1 MSRLTE
7 EMVIARAKQSD
18 LALIKKLNCWGS
30 DLSDVSIIKRMRGVE
45 VLALSVNKISTLS
58 PFEECHKLQELY
70 LRKNNI
76 SDINEIG
83 YLQNLPSLRYLWL
96 EENPCCDRAG
106 PNYRAV
112 VLRALPNLKKLDN
125 VEVTQEEVDEALR
138 GGGGAAPEDE
148 VYEDAYQ
155 QQQQSSRT
163 SPQQIPQQQ
172 QQQQQQQHSYPQHS
186 PPQQQQQYHQ
196 QQPHHQPQQQQS
208 QQQRRSSSPMK
219 ELPSPLV
226 NNSSEGSI
234 SHSAS
239 DLYQVQAA
247 QPPKGS
253 QPPTPTKEP
262 VHPPSP
268 MYNTITKEQRTSYHQ
283 YDRSPGSD
291 QESSTHTYREVR
303 PTPLPPSISAHS
315 MKVRPASLSGVAV
328 TERRHWRMMTLSN
341 CGIPVQ
347 EYYQSDRPAYPAH
360 YRHSQTDLTEWEEH
374 QQAPQVHH
382 NPYGSQMQLHH
393 PQRRS
398 AGPETTAYR
407 NGSAR
412 ENGGEWDPEDRPRA
426 RRPEGRYSD
435 STTTLSASVMNHYAG
450 YHRRPV
456 NRNSNILSATLC
468 LVKELDYA
476 SLEVLEHA
484 VRCRIDELASE

>member
-219 ELPSPLV
+219 E
-226 NNSSEGSI
+226 
-234 SHSAS
+234 
-239 DLYQVQAA
+239 
-247 QPPKGS
+247 
-253 QPPTPTKEP
+253 
-262 VHPPSP
+262 
-268 MYNTITKEQRTSYHQ
+268 
-283 YDRSPGSD
+283 
-291 QESSTHTYREVR
+291 
-303 PTPLPPSISAHS
+303 
-315 MKVRPASLSGVAV
+315 
-328 TERRHWRMMTLSN
+328 
-341 CGIPVQ
+341 
-347 EYYQSDRPAYPAH
+347 SDRPAYPAH

>member
-18 LALIKKLNCWGS
+18 LGLIKKLNCWGS

-58 PFEECHKLQELY
+58 PFEDCTKLQELY

-76 SDINEIG
+76 SDINEIA
-83 YLQNLPSLRYLWL
+83 YLQSLPALKYLWL

-106 PNYRAV
+106 PNYRAI

-125 VEVTQEEVDEALR
+125 VEVTQEEVDDALR
-138 GGGGAAPEDE
+138 AGGSAATEDD

-155 QQQQSSRT
+155 
-163 SPQQIPQQQ
+163 PQQQ
-172 QQQQQQQHSYPQHS
+172 QQRASPQQMPQQQQQHSYPQHS

-196 QQPHHQPQQQQS
+196 QPQSQQQQ
-208 QQQRRSSSPMK
+208 QQQQQPHQQRRSSSPMK
-219 ELPSPLV
+219 E
-226 NNSSEGSI
+226 
-234 SHSAS
+234 
-239 DLYQVQAA
+239 
-247 QPPKGS
+247 
-253 QPPTPTKEP
+253 
-262 VHPPSP
+262 
-268 MYNTITKEQRTSYHQ
+268 
-283 YDRSPGSD
+283 
-291 QESSTHTYREVR
+291 
-303 PTPLPPSISAHS
+303 
-315 MKVRPASLSGVAV
+315 
-328 TERRHWRMMTLSN
+328 
-341 CGIPVQ
+341 
-347 EYYQSDRPAYPAH
+347 EYYQSERSAYPAH

-374 QQAPQVHH
+374 QQHQAPQVHH

-393 PQRRS
+393 PPQRRS
-398 AGPETTAYR
+398 AGPESGERYGYR

-412 ENGGEWDPEDRPRA
+412 ENGGESEWEAATPRT
-426 RRPEGRYSD
+426 RRPDGRFSD
-435 STTTLSASVMNHYAG
+435 STTTLAASVMNHYAG

-456 NRNSNILSATLC
+456 NRNSNLLSATLC

-484 VRCRIDELASE
+484 VRCRIDELAGE

>member
-18 LALIKKLNCWGS
+18 LGLIKKLNCWGS

-58 PFEECHKLQELY
+58 PFEDCTKLQELY

-76 SDINEIG
+76 SDINEIA
-83 YLQNLPSLRYLWL
+83 YLQSLPALKYLWL

-106 PNYRAV
+106 PNYRAI

-125 VEVTQEEVDEALR
+125 VEVTQEEVDDALR
-138 GGGGAAPEDE
+138 AGGSAATEDD

-155 QQQQSSRT
+155 
-163 SPQQIPQQQ
+163 PQQQ
-172 QQQQQQQHSYPQHS
+172 QQRASPQQMPQQQQQHSYPQHS

-196 QQPHHQPQQQQS
+196 QPQSQQQQ
-208 QQQRRSSSPMK
+208 QQQQQPHQQRRSSSPMK
-219 ELPSPLV
+219 E
-226 NNSSEGSI
+226 
-234 SHSAS
+234 
-239 DLYQVQAA
+239 
-247 QPPKGS
+247 
-253 QPPTPTKEP
+253 
-262 VHPPSP
+262 
-268 MYNTITKEQRTSYHQ
+268 
-283 YDRSPGSD
+283 RSPGSD
-291 QESSTHTYREVR
+291 QESSPHLGYREVR
-303 PTPLPPSISAHS
+303 PTPLPPSISSHS
-315 MKVRPASLSGVAV
+315 MKVSRSFPGRCHKRNRWVKIK
-328 TERRHWRMMTLSN
+328 MTLSN

-347 EYYQSDRPAYPAH
+347 EYYQSERSAYPAH

-374 QQAPQVHH
+374 QQHQAPQVHH

-393 PQRRS
+393 PPQRRS
-398 AGPETTAYR
+398 AGPESGERYGYR

-412 ENGGEWDPEDRPRA
+412 ENGGESEWEAATPRT
-426 RRPEGRYSD
+426 RRPDGRFSD
-435 STTTLSASVMNHYAG
+435 STTTLAASVMNHYAG

-456 NRNSNILSATLC
+456 NRNSNLLSATLC

-484 VRCRIDELASE
+484 VRCRIDELAGE

>member
-18 LALIKKLNCWGS
+18 LSLIKKLNCWGS

-58 PFEECHKLQELY
+58 PFEDCNKLQELY

-76 SDINEIG
+76 SDINEIA
-83 YLQNLPSLRYLWL
+83 YLQNLPALRYLWL

-106 PNYRAV
+106 ANYRAL

-125 VEVTQEEVDEALR
+125 VEVTQEELDDALR
-138 GGGGAAPEDE
+138 GGGGSATEDE

-155 QQQQSSRT
+155 QQQQQTART
-163 SPQQIPQQQ
+163 SPQQMP
-172 QQQQQQQHSYPQHS
+172 QQQQQQHSYPQHS
-186 PPQQQQQYHQ
+186 PPQHQQQQQHHHQ
-196 QQPHHQPQQQQS
+196 QHHQPQQQHQS

-219 ELPSPLV
+219 EPPQLASPLV
-226 NNSSEGSI
+226 NNSSDGSI
-234 SHSAS
+234 SQSAS
-239 DLYQVQAA
+239 DLHQVQAA
-247 QPPKGS
+247 QPLKGS

-291 QESSTHTYREVR
+291 QESSPHTAYREVR

-315 MKVRPASLSGVAV
+315 MK
-328 TERRHWRMMTLSN
+328 
-341 CGIPVQ
+341 

-412 ENGGEWDPEDRPRA
+412 ENGGEWDAEDRPRS

-435 STTTLSASVMNHYAG
+435 STTTLSASVMNHYTG

-456 NRNSNILSATLC
+456 NRNSNLLSATLC

-484 VRCRIDELASE
+484 VRCRIDEMAGE

>member
-18 LALIKKLNCWGS
+18 LGLIKKLNCWGS

-58 PFEECHKLQELY
+58 PFEECLKLQELY

-76 SDINEIG
+76 TDINEIA
-83 YLQNLPSLRYLWL
+83 YLQNLPALRYLWL

-125 VEVTQEEVDEALR
+125 VEVTQEELDDALR

-155 QQQQSSRT
+155 QQQQTART
-163 SPQQIPQQQ
+163 SPQQMP
-172 QQQQQQQHSYPQHS
+172 QQQQQHSYPQHS
-186 PPQQQQQYHQ
+186 PPQQQQQQYHHQ
-196 QQPHHQPQQQQS
+196 QPQQQHSQQQQ

-219 ELPSPLV
+219 E
-226 NNSSEGSI
+226 
-234 SHSAS
+234 
-239 DLYQVQAA
+239 
-247 QPPKGS
+247 
-253 QPPTPTKEP
+253 EP

-291 QESSTHTYREVR
+291 QESSPQTYREVR
-303 PTPLPPSISAHS
+303 PAPLPPSISAHS
-315 MKVRPASLSGVAV
+315 MK
-328 TERRHWRMMTLSN
+328 
-341 CGIPVQ
+341 

-412 ENGGEWDPEDRPRA
+412 ENGGEWDPEDRPRS

-435 STTTLSASVMNHYAG
+435 STTTLSASVMNHYSS

-456 NRNSNILSATLC
+456 NRNSNLLSATLC

-484 VRCRIDELASE
+484 VRCRIDEMAGE

>member
-18 LALIKKLNCWGS
+18 LSLIKKLNCWGS

-58 PFEECHKLQELY
+58 PFEDCNKLQELY

-76 SDINEIG
+76 SDINEIA
-83 YLQNLPSLRYLWL
+83 YLQNLPALRYLWL

-106 PNYRAV
+106 SNYRAV

-125 VEVTQEEVDEALR
+125 VEVTQEELDDALR
-138 GGGGAAPEDE
+138 GGGGAAQEEE

-155 QQQQSSRT
+155 QQQQTART
-163 SPQQIPQQQ
+163 SPQQMP
-172 QQQQQQQHSYPQHS
+172 QQQQHSYPQHS
-186 PPQQQQQYHQ
+186 PPPQQQQQQYHHQ
-196 QQPHHQPQQQQS
+196 QHQQPQQQQS

-219 ELPSPLV
+219 E
-226 NNSSEGSI
+226 
-234 SHSAS
+234 
-239 DLYQVQAA
+239 
-247 QPPKGS
+247 
-253 QPPTPTKEP
+253 EP

-283 YDRSPGSD
+283 YD
-291 QESSTHTYREVR
+291 
-303 PTPLPPSISAHS
+303 
-315 MKVRPASLSGVAV
+315 
-328 TERRHWRMMTLSN
+328 
-341 CGIPVQ
+341 

-412 ENGGEWDPEDRPRA
+412 ENGGEWDPEDRPRT

-435 STTTLSASVMNHYAG
+435 STTTLSASVMNHYSG

-456 NRNSNILSATLC
+456 NRNSNLLSATLC

-484 VRCRIDELASE
+484 VRCRIDEMAGE

>member
-76 SDINEIG
+76 TDINEIG

-125 VEVTQEEVDEALR
+125 VEVTQEEVDDALR

-172 QQQQQQQHSYPQHS
+172 QQQQQQHSYPQHS
-186 PPQQQQQYHQ
+186 PPQQQQQYHH
-196 QQPHHQPQQQQS
+196 QQPHHQPQQQQQQSQQQS

-219 ELPSPLV
+219 E
-226 NNSSEGSI
+226 
-234 SHSAS
+234 
-239 DLYQVQAA
+239 
-247 QPPKGS
+247 
-253 QPPTPTKEP
+253 
-262 VHPPSP
+262 
-268 MYNTITKEQRTSYHQ
+268 
-283 YDRSPGSD
+283 
-291 QESSTHTYREVR
+291 
-303 PTPLPPSISAHS
+303 
-315 MKVRPASLSGVAV
+315 
-328 TERRHWRMMTLSN
+328 
-341 CGIPVQ
+341 
-347 EYYQSDRPAYPAH
+347 SDRPAYPAH

-398 AGPETTAYR
+398 AGQETTAYR

>member
-18 LALIKKLNCWGS
+18 LSLIKKLNCWGS

-58 PFEECHKLQELY
+58 PFEDCNKLQELY

-76 SDINEIG
+76 SDINEIA
-83 YLQNLPSLRYLWL
+83 YLQNLPALRYLWL

-106 PNYRAV
+106 SNYRAV

-125 VEVTQEEVDEALR
+125 VEVTQEELDDALR
-138 GGGGAAPEDE
+138 GGGGAAQEEE

-155 QQQQSSRT
+155 QQQQTART
-163 SPQQIPQQQ
+163 SPQQMP
-172 QQQQQQQHSYPQHS
+172 QQQQHSYPQHS
-186 PPQQQQQYHQ
+186 PPPQQQQQQYHHQ
-196 QQPHHQPQQQQS
+196 QHQQPQQQQS

-219 ELPSPLV
+219 EPPQLASPLV
-226 NNSSEGSI
+226 NNSSEGNI

-239 DLYQVQAA
+239 DLYQVQTA
-247 QPPKGS
+247 QPFKGS

-283 YDRSPGSD
+283 YD
-291 QESSTHTYREVR
+291 
-303 PTPLPPSISAHS
+303 
-315 MKVRPASLSGVAV
+315 
-328 TERRHWRMMTLSN
+328 
-341 CGIPVQ
+341 

-412 ENGGEWDPEDRPRA
+412 ENGGEWDPEDRPRT

-435 STTTLSASVMNHYAG
+435 STTTLSASVMNHYSG

-456 NRNSNILSATLC
+456 NRNSNLLSATLC

-484 VRCRIDELASE
+484 VRCRIDEMAGE

>member
-18 LALIKKLNCWGS
+18 LSLIKKLNCWGS

-58 PFEECHKLQELY
+58 PFEDCNKLQELY

-76 SDINEIG
+76 SDINEIA
-83 YLQNLPSLRYLWL
+83 YLQNLPALRYLWL

-106 PNYRAV
+106 ANYRAL

-125 VEVTQEEVDEALR
+125 VEVTQEELDDALR
-138 GGGGAAPEDE
+138 GGGGAPTEDE

-155 QQQQSSRT
+155 QQQQQT
-163 SPQQIPQQQ
+163 SPQQMP
-172 QQQQQQQHSYPQHS
+172 QQQQQHSYPQHS
-186 PPQQQQQYHQ
+186 PPQHQPQQHHHQ
-196 QQPHHQPQQQQS
+196 QHHQPQQQHQS

-219 ELPSPLV
+219 EPPQLASPLV
-226 NNSSEGSI
+226 NNSSDGSI
-234 SHSAS
+234 SQSAS
-239 DLYQVQAA
+239 DLHQVQAA
-247 QPPKGS
+247 QPLKGS

-291 QESSTHTYREVR
+291 QESSPHTAYREVR

-315 MKVRPASLSGVAV
+315 MK
-328 TERRHWRMMTLSN
+328 
-341 CGIPVQ
+341 

-412 ENGGEWDPEDRPRA
+412 ENGGEWDAEDRPRS

-435 STTTLSASVMNHYAG
+435 STTTLSASVMNHYTG

-456 NRNSNILSATLC
+456 NRNSNLLSATLC

-484 VRCRIDELASE
+484 VRCRIDEMAGE

>member
-18 LALIKKLNCWGS
+18 LGLIKKLNCWGS

-58 PFEECHKLQELY
+58 PFEDCTKLQELY

-76 SDINEIG
+76 SDINEIA
-83 YLQNLPSLRYLWL
+83 YLQSLPALKYLWL

-106 PNYRAV
+106 PNYRAI

-125 VEVTQEEVDEALR
+125 VEVTQEEVDDALR
-138 GGGGAAPEDE
+138 AGGSAATEDD

-155 QQQQSSRT
+155 
-163 SPQQIPQQQ
+163 PQQQ
-172 QQQQQQQHSYPQHS
+172 QQRASPQQMPQQQQQHSYPQHS

-196 QQPHHQPQQQQS
+196 QPQSQQQQ
-208 QQQRRSSSPMK
+208 QQQQQPHQQRRSSSPMK
-219 ELPSPLV
+219 EPPQLASPLA
-226 NNSSEGSI
+226 NHSSSEATTI
-234 SHSAS
+234 THSAS
-239 DLYQVQAA
+239 DLYGTQVQPA
-247 QPPKGS
+247 QPVSNSK
-253 QPPTPTKEP
+253 PPTPTKEP

-268 MYNTITKEQRTSYHQ
+268 MYNTITKEQRTNYHQ

-291 QESSTHTYREVR
+291 QESSPHLGYREVR
-303 PTPLPPSISAHS
+303 PTPLPPSISSHS
-315 MKVRPASLSGVAV
+315 MKVSRSFPGRCHKRNRWVKIK
-328 TERRHWRMMTLSN
+328 MTLSN

-347 EYYQSDRPAYPAH
+347 EYYQSERSAYPAH

-374 QQAPQVHH
+374 QQHQAPQVHH

-393 PQRRS
+393 PPQRRS
-398 AGPETTAYR
+398 AGPESGERYGYR

-412 ENGGEWDPEDRPRA
+412 ENGGESEWEAATPRT
-426 RRPEGRYSD
+426 RRPDGRFSD
-435 STTTLSASVMNHYAG
+435 STTTLAASVMNHYAG

-456 NRNSNILSATLC
+456 NRVSINHIISCNQ
-468 LVKELDYA
+468 
-476 SLEVLEHA
+476 
-484 VRCRIDELASE
+484 

>member
-18 LALIKKLNCWGS
+18 LGLIKKLNCWGS

-58 PFEECHKLQELY
+58 PFEDCTKLQELY

-76 SDINEIG
+76 SDINEIA
-83 YLQNLPSLRYLWL
+83 YLQSLPALKYLWL

-106 PNYRAV
+106 PNYRAI

-125 VEVTQEEVDEALR
+125 VEVTQEEVDDALR
-138 GGGGAAPEDE
+138 AGGSAATEDD

-155 QQQQSSRT
+155 
-163 SPQQIPQQQ
+163 PQQQ
-172 QQQQQQQHSYPQHS
+172 QQRASPQQMPQQQQQHSYPQHS

-196 QQPHHQPQQQQS
+196 QPQSQQQQ
-208 QQQRRSSSPMK
+208 QQQQQPHQQRRSSSPMK
-219 ELPSPLV
+219 E
-226 NNSSEGSI
+226 
-234 SHSAS
+234 
-239 DLYQVQAA
+239 
-247 QPPKGS
+247 
-253 QPPTPTKEP
+253 EP

-268 MYNTITKEQRTSYHQ
+268 MYNTITKEQRTNYHQ

-291 QESSTHTYREVR
+291 QESSPHLGYREVR
-303 PTPLPPSISAHS
+303 PTPLPPSISSHS
-315 MKVRPASLSGVAV
+315 MK
-328 TERRHWRMMTLSN
+328 
-341 CGIPVQ
+341 
-347 EYYQSDRPAYPAH
+347 EYYQSERSAYPAH

-374 QQAPQVHH
+374 QQHQAPQVHH

-393 PQRRS
+393 PPQRRS
-398 AGPETTAYR
+398 AGPESGERYGYR

-412 ENGGEWDPEDRPRA
+412 ENGGESEWEAATPRT
-426 RRPEGRYSD
+426 RRPDGRFSD
-435 STTTLSASVMNHYAG
+435 STTTLAASVMNHYAG

-456 NRNSNILSATLC
+456 NRNSNLLSATLC

-484 VRCRIDELASE
+484 VRCRIDELAGE